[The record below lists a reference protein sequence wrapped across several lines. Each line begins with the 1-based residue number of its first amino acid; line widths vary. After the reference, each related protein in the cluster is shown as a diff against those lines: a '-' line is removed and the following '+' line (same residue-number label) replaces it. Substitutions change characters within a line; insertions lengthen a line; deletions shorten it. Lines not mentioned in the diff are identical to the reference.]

1 MANDQEEASPHRW
14 SASQTSPTE
23 RGGNLKL
30 EVLFGTIFTQEVG
43 VRIFFSLRKCLEAL
57 SPHSADRLPV
67 VRAHI
72 WGSASTGP

>member
-1 MANDQEEASPHRW
+1 MTRKKLLHIGGQPARP
-14 SASQTSPTE
+14 SPTE

-30 EVLFGTIFTQEVG
+30 EVLFGTIFHTGSRCED
-43 VRIFFSLRKCLEAL
+43 IFSLRKCLEAL

>member
-43 VRIFFSLRKCLEAL
+43 VRIFFPS
-57 SPHSADRLPV
+57 
-67 VRAHI
+67 
-72 WGSASTGP
+72 GSV